1 MSLNIFLPTAGI
13 GSRLGNLSKFKN
25 KSLLTISNK
34 PIISHIIE
42 NFPKNSHFVIS
53 LGYKGNLIKN
63 YLKIAHPKVKITY
76 VKIKNF
82 SGINSGL
89 GYTLNQSRKYLQK
102 SFIFCSCD
110 TLVKN
115 KIPKIS
121 ENWLGYSKKK
131 VNKSDFRCL
140 SINKKKYVSKILE
153 KNNHSKKDLPY
164 IGLAN
169 IKDYKAFWYQFD
181 KNFSLSLKKGEVVS
195 INNNLSKDFKA
206 LEFDWY
212 DTGNQKNYIEA
223 YKNLNVDKYNI
234 LPKENEDIWFV
245 SGKVIKFS
253 NNKNF
258 IKNRFLRSKYI
269 KGFVPKTKL
278 SGSYLYF
285 YPFVKGH
292 IFSKKI
298 TPSNFKDLLRF
309 SKNFWKIK
317 KLNNKEK
324 KHFKKI
330 CLNFYKDKTIKR
342 VKMFFKNENIKDK
355 ADIIN
360 GIKIPSLQNLLKKI
374 NWLKLSEGIP
384 SRFHGDF
391 HFENIVMENK
401 KKFKFLDWRQDFG
414 GFIKYGDVY
423 YDLSKLFHG
432 IIVNHK
438 VVLDKKFS
446 IIKKGNKIKLR
457 IDRIKNYKSIIKYFF
472 YWLKINN
479 FSIEKVNLITSLIFL
494 NIAPLHHKPYNK
506 FLFFLGKL
514 MLFKYIKMYEKKN

>member
-1 MSLNIFLPTAGI
+1 M
-13 GSRLGNLSKFKN
+13 
-25 KSLLTISNK
+25 
-34 PIISHIIE
+34 
-42 NFPKNSHFVIS
+42 
-53 LGYKGNLIKN
+53 
-63 YLKIAHPKVKITY
+63 
-76 VKIKNF
+76 
-82 SGINSGL
+82 
-89 GYTLNQSRKYLQK
+89 
-102 SFIFCSCD
+102 
-110 TLVKN
+110 
-115 KIPKIS
+115 
-121 ENWLGYSKKK
+121 
-131 VNKSDFRCL
+131 
-140 SINKKKYVSKILE
+140 
-153 KNNHSKKDLPY
+153 
-164 IGLAN
+164 
-169 IKDYKAFWYQFD
+169 
-181 KNFSLSLKKGEVVS
+181 
-195 INNNLSKDFKA
+195 
-206 LEFDWY
+206 
-212 DTGNQKNYIEA
+212 
-223 YKNLNVDKYNI
+223 
-234 LPKENEDIWFV
+234 
-245 SGKVIKFS
+245 
-253 NNKNF
+253 
-258 IKNRFLRSKYI
+258 
-269 KGFVPKTKL
+269 PKTKL

-298 TPSNFKDLLRF
+298 NTSNFKDLLRF

-317 KLNNKEK
+317 KLDNKEK

-355 ADIIN
+355 TNIIN

-414 GFIKYGDVY
+414 GFIKYGDIY

-446 IIKKGNKIKLR
+446 IIKKGNKINLR

-472 YWLKINN
+472 YWLKINS

>member
-253 NNKNF
+253 N
-258 IKNRFLRSKYI
+258 SKI
-269 KGFVPKTKL
+269 L
-278 SGSYLYF
+278 SML
-285 YPFVKGH
+285 
-292 IFSKKI
+292 
-298 TPSNFKDLLRF
+298 
-309 SKNFWKIK
+309 
-317 KLNNKEK
+317 
-324 KHFKKI
+324 
-330 CLNFYKDKTIKR
+330 
-342 VKMFFKNENIKDK
+342 
-355 ADIIN
+355 
-360 GIKIPSLQNLLKKI
+360 
-374 NWLKLSEGIP
+374 
-384 SRFHGDF
+384 
-391 HFENIVMENK
+391 
-401 KKFKFLDWRQDFG
+401 WR
-414 GFIKYGDVY
+414 
-423 YDLSKLFHG
+423 
-432 IIVNHK
+432 
-438 VVLDKKFS
+438 
-446 IIKKGNKIKLR
+446 
-457 IDRIKNYKSIIKYFF
+457 
-472 YWLKINN
+472 
-479 FSIEKVNLITSLIFL
+479 
-494 NIAPLHHKPYNK
+494 
-506 FLFFLGKL
+506 
-514 MLFKYIKMYEKKN
+514 